1 MKWMCSECGS
11 KEIEQQSSVWVPMND
26 PDAEPTDWIFEDR
39 YWCPN
44 CDFECGVKMVEED
57 AKEGV

>member
-1 MKWMCSECGS
+1 MKYICSECGS
-11 KEIEQQSSVWVPMND
+11 DAIEQQASVWTPMNGQ
-26 PDAEPTDWIFEDR
+26 DAEPTDWIFEDN

-44 CDFECGVKMVEED
+44 CDFECGVKQVEED